1 MRNRILFSFLA
12 WVAVIVSVQGKQ
24 KDFVLQ
30 SGRPVAIACSG
41 SEAPVVRTS
50 LDLLSRD
57 LQTVL
62 SATAHVDTNT
72 GNIIVGT
79 IGQSK
84 LIEQAG
90 IDISALKNKKQAFL
104 LTVSEDGKLVVA
116 GSDSHGT
123 AYGIL
128 EISRL
133 LGVSPW
139 EWWADVTPEKK
150 ETFRLSGKFRELQS
164 PSVEYRGIFI
174 NDEDWGLMP
183 WSNKTYEP
191 SDVKGEIGPRTN
203 ERIFELL
210 LRLRANTYWPAM
222 HECTLPFFLTIS
234 SLPLMTVI
242 FLLIIKYSK
251 QSFYTLF
258 ILQFLLAAAY
268 AVSDIPLGVATLMC
282 TLFAVV
288 LLFAYGM
295 HEKIDWSESRN
306 GMLMLFLIWG
316 VYCILEIANPN
327 NVQAAWNISITHY
340 LIYPIVCAVIVPLAI
355 RNIKGI
361 QWLLIIWSLFIL
373 LAAAKGYWQK
383 NCGFNER
390 EQYFLYVLG
399 GARTH
404 IIWSGIRYFS
414 FFSDAANF
422 GVHMAMGVSLFGISL
437 FYIKGVWL
445 KIYFIIVIIAAIY
458 GMGISGTRAAIA
470 LPIGALGSFIILSR
484 NRKACITGI
493 SVLALLFLFFVCTNI
508 GDDNQYIR
516 KMRSAFRPSQ
526 DASYQLRVDNR
537 KKMRELMI
545 HKPFG
550 YGIGLSKGDRFY
562 PKERMPYPPDSW
574 LVSVWVETGII
585 GLVLYLAVHG
595 VLFAWCGWI
604 LMFKIMNK
612 RLRGLLTAWLCTAAG
627 FYLAAY
633 ANDVMQ
639 YPNSIPIYTAF
650 ALCFAGPYID
660 KRMQQSK
667 ETELKNEQ

>member
-30 SGRPVAIACSG
+30 SGQPVAIACSG

-62 SATAHVDTNT
+62 SATAHIDTNT

-90 IDISALKNKKQAFL
+90 IDISALKNKKQAFML
-104 LTVSEDGKLVVA
+104 AVSEDGKLVVA

-234 SLPLMTVI
+234 SLPLMTAI

-258 ILQFLLAAAY
+258 TLQFLLAAAY
-268 AVSDIPLGVATLMC
+268 AVTDIPLGVATLMC
-282 TLFAVV
+282 TLFVVV

-295 HEKIDWSESRN
+295 HEKINWSESRN

-383 NCGFNER
+383 NYGFNER

-484 NRKACITGI
+484 NRKACITGL